1 MLLPER
7 LTPTSIICVKRDVE
21 VILETLSD
29 FGEFHIKETREDSAT
44 NLSEY
49 KANIQKLRDAINDID
64 DLTKQFADKKNDLFG
79 LFKNVSP
86 TKSVVVTNDWHTL
99 TESTIQKISSVKNE
113 TVEVKNLLNDLNKEK
128 EQLEHIKDEL
138 SSFEAIKEIDD
149 KLKVNSEKEKELTD
163 KLRKIGEENKKQFV
177 AWKETSENILL
188 LLNTKMKV
196 LESGPYATIE
206 GFTPQKKFNTLCD
219 ILNKKIDGKVIVSK
233 TDPPKQ
239 DHKNHA
245 KTMPPTK
252 MSNNKFVKPFE
263 ELTKLYGLPKYNEID
278 PTPIMAITFPILFG
292 LMFGD
297 LGHGLLLLIGGLTV
311 GKLLKNNQGMKNLC
325 YIMAACGVAAC
336 ITGAL
341 FGEFFGQAIFAP
353 LWFSPF
359 HGAGVSTFLIYCLYV
374 GVAQIMI
381 GLALEMGN
389 FIVNHKIADAVLTSI
404 PKMAFFMGGVYI
416 LYTYWLDFGAWLNG
430 PILLAIIP
438 FIILAVGK
446 PIYLAIAKPANP
458 SGEHEE
464 MDKISNRLFDG
475 GDFFIRLLGNTISYA
490 RILALLMAHWAL
502 MLAVGA
508 IAGLIGTASILHII
522 LSTVIIIFGNI
533 FVLALEGLIVFIH
546 TLRLHFYEWFS
557 KFYIGSGTAFTPF
570 KLKHTYTEVIFEK
583 EKTHK
588 EKQDTI

>member
-7 LTPTSIICVKRDVE
+7 LTSTSIICVKRDIE
-21 VILETLSD
+21 VVLETLSD
-29 FGEFHIKETREDSAT
+29 FGDFHIKDTTDSSI
-44 NLSEY
+44 NLSEH
-49 KANIQKLRDAINDID
+49 KISIQKLKDAINDVD
-64 DLTKQFADKKNDLFG
+64 DLTKQFANKKSSPLSI
-79 LFKNVSP
+79 FKNVSP
-86 TKSVVVTNDWHTL
+86 TKSVVVTNDWYTL
-99 TESTIQKISSVKNE
+99 AEVTIQKISSVMSE
-113 TVEVKNLLNDLNKEK
+113 TVEVKTLLNDLSKEK
-128 EQLEHIKDEL
+128 DSLNHTKDDLTTLEE
-138 SSFEAIKEIDD
+138 IKEVED
-149 KLKVNSEKEKELTD
+149 KLKANAEKEKELTN
-163 KLRKIGEENKKQFV
+163 KLHKIGEENKKHFV
-177 AWKETSENILL
+177 AWRETAENVLL
-188 LLNTKMKV
+188 LLSTKMKV
-196 LESGPYATIE
+196 LESGPYVTIE
-206 GFTPQKKFNTLCD
+206 GFTPQKRFNELCD
-219 ILNKKIDGKVIVSK
+219 KLNKKLDGKVIVSK

-239 DHKNHA
+239 NHKNQA

-252 MSNNKFVKPFE
+252 MSNNKFVRPFE

-297 LGHGLLLLIGGLTV
+297 LGHGLLLLIGGLTI

-336 ITGAL
+336 VTGAL
-341 FGEFFGQAIFAP
+341 FGEFFGQAVFAP

-359 HGAGVSTFLIYCLYV
+359 HGTGVSTFLVYCLYV
-374 GVAQIMI
+374 GIAQIMI
-381 GLALEMGN
+381 GLAIEMGN
-389 FIVNHKIADAVLTSI
+389 FLVNRKIVDAALTSI

-416 LYTYWLDFGAWLNG
+416 LYTYWLDFSAWLSG
-430 PILLAIIP
+430 PILVAIIP
-438 FIILAVGK
+438 FIILVVGK
-446 PIYLAIAKPANP
+446 PAYLAIAKPANP

-464 MDKISNRLFDG
+464 MDKISNRLFEG
-475 GDFFIRLLGNTISYA
+475 GDFFTRLLGNTISYA

-570 KLKHTYTEVIFEK
+570 KLKHIYTEVVFEK
-583 EKTHK
+583 EEVNK
-588 EKQDTI
+588 